1 VTALRVVIADD
12 EPVAR
17 SILRQLLEA
26 SPGVELVAECA
37 HGNEA
42 LEALETHKPDI
53 LFLDVQMPEL
63 DGFGVLSALQ
73 PEQIPAV
80 VFTTA
85 YDRYALAAFDVAAVD
100 YLLKPFDDA
109 RFAQALER
117 AVARVREGG
126 SGRSASLERLAVH
139 HLGRVELLDVDSI
152 LWVEAADQYVK
163 LHTRTGAQLAR
174 FSMSH
179 LEEHLDSAAFVRIHR
194 SALVALKCVARLERD
209 PSGTGQVL
217 LDDEAQTRLPV
228 SRSRMA
234 LLRKML
240 G

>member
-1 VTALRVVIADD
+1 MTPLRVVIADD
-12 EPVAR
+12 EPMAR
-17 SILRQLLEA
+17 STLRHLLEA
-26 SPGVELVAECA
+26 SADVKLVAECA
-37 HGNEA
+37 HGREA

-85 YDRYALAAFDVAAVD
+85 HDRYALAAFDVAAVD

-109 RFAQALER
+109 RFAQALRR
-117 AVARVREGG
+117 AMTRAREG
-126 SGRSASLERLAVH
+126 SQASSAGLARLAVH

-152 LWVEAADQYVK
+152 LWIEAADQYVK
-163 LHTRTGAQLAR
+163 LHTVDGAQLAR
-174 FSMSH
+174 FSMAH
-179 LEEHLDSAAFVRIHR
+179 LEEQLDAAAFVRIHR
-194 SALVALKCVARLERD
+194 SALVALKCVVRLVRE

-217 LDDEAQTRLPV
+217 LNDEAQTWLPV

-234 LLRKML
+234 ILRKML